1 MKKFPTVVPV
11 GLFTLLL
18 GVAAVTYAAEQPVLQ
33 EGERWIFKASTKDA
47 ISSGGSLLD
56 GTYEVVYRKG
66 EIEVTQDGALII
78 GNAAEELKRMILPDE
93 RGYLKFPITVGNQ
106 WTGRHFHDR
115 RSGWRSM
122 NYAVSGIEDLAVG
135 GSTLRA
141 FKIEGRGSVSVP
153 SGTYEQKRAFSYSP
167 DAKSVVKFFYDSAV
181 GSVGAKVDIELVKF
195 SASGK

>member
-1 MKKFPTVVPV
+1 
-11 GLFTLLL
+11 
-18 GVAAVTYAAEQPVLQ
+18 
-33 EGERWIFKASTKDA
+33 
-47 ISSGGSLLD
+47 
-56 GTYEVVYRKG
+56 
-66 EIEVTQDGALII
+66 
-78 GNAAEELKRMILPDE
+78 
-93 RGYLKFPITVGNQ
+93 
-106 WTGRHFHDR
+106 
-115 RSGWRSM
+115 M
-122 NYAVSGIEDLAVG
+122 NYTVTGIEDFAVG